1 MCQFM
6 EQYINY
12 NANRVTIFA
21 IASVYLKSGERE
33 IEKHVDDINVV
44 KLYRNG
50 FIKYLSNQ

>member
-1 MCQFM
+1 M

-50 FIKYLSNQ
+50 SIKYSSNQ